1 MKIGMIGLGRMGL
14 NMTERLINDGHLIV
28 GYDLNKQSLKSAKM
42 VGAITTKSL
51 NELVDKIETPR
62 TVWVMVPSGKATEEV
77 VNTLNKLLKSGDC
90 IIDGGN
96 SYYKDS
102 IRREKLSKQFSIDYL
117 DCGTS
122 GGIWG
127 LKNGYCLT
135 IGGLKKVYE
144 KHKPIFKS
152 LSPNKSNGKLHVG
165 PIGAGHFVKMVH
177 NGIEYGIMQAF
188 AEGFELL
195 ESKTEFHLNL
205 EAISE
210 NWRRGSVI
218 NSWLLDI
225 IAEELEKEP
234 SLSNLSSVVQ
244 DSGEGRWTVNESIE
258 LGVPAPVISAAL
270 YARFRSRQ
278 EDPLSGK
285 ILSAMRR
292 GFGGHKSD
300 DSTLK

>member
-1 MKIGMIGLGRMGL
+1 MIGLGRMGL

-28 GYDLNKQSLKSAKM
+28 GYDLNEQSLKSAKM

-77 VNTLNKLLKSGDC
+77 VNTLNKLLKPGDC